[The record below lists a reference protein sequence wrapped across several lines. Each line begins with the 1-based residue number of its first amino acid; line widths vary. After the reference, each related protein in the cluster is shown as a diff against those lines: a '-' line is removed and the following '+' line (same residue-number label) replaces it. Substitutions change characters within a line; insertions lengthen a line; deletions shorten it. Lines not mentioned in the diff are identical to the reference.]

1 LLVFKALFLKKSRSK
16 LEKEGRENPDYV
28 IACVGGGSNAAG
40 TYYHNEDENI
50 AVEAGLGVD
59 SAKSN
64 FSLGKSRCFME
75 VKPDANYRWSKN
87 RFDTLFQQD

>member
-1 LLVFKALFLKKSRSK
+1 VAEVTLQELT
-16 LEKEGRENPDYV
+16 
-28 IACVGGGSNAAG
+28 I
-40 TYYHNEDENI
+40 TNEDENI

-75 VKPDANYRWSKN
+75 VKPY
-87 RFDTLFQQD
+87 